1 MQPLVDIAY
10 DAVNL
15 LGLDSPVFPKID
27 DGLGCF
33 ANCVDFCKVEM
44 LEVIPKM

>member
-15 LGLDSPVFPKID
+15 LGLD